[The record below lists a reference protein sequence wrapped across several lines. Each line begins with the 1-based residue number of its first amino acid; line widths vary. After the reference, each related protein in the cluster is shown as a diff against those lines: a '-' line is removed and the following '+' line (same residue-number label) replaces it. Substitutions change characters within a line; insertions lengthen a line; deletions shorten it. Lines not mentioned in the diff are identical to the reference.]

1 MLSVKYWE
9 IIANNLSKAGWR
21 WGCVSTVDCDGRTI
35 WVADAHRVDGNHFI
49 VRPGPPGALGR
60 PNCDGNNDDGGD
72 GNTLDARDANSMT
85 VVRSTHSWV
94 AGSNTPRGDNTRIGN
109 GDSRGDRPG

>member
-1 MLSVKYWE
+1 MRLSSWIPRGE
-9 IIANNLSKAGWR
+9 RSGLLTRIA
-21 WGCVSTVDCDGRTI
+21 STGTV
-35 WVADAHRVDGNHFI
+35 FI
-49 VRPGPPGALGR
+49 VRPGAPGR

-85 VVRSTHSWV
+85 AVRSTHSRV

-109 GDSRGDRPG
+109 GDSRGNRPV

>member
-1 MLSVKYWE
+1 MKDWE
-9 IIANNLSKAGWR
+9 VVADNLKKRGWSLA
-21 WGCVSTVDCDGRTI
+21 WVSAVDSEGRTI
-35 WVADAHRVDGNHFI
+35 WVADAHRVDGNRFI
-49 VRPGPPGALGR
+49 VRPGAPGR